1 MTPIAALP
9 RAAVALLVRALAS
22 AVVIV
27 AQAGFCVWAQS
38 NTELRELVAAQVE
51 PWLDVGA
58 GAAVVVRDHG
68 RTTFLDFGFADREA
82 GRRVSSDAIFNL
94 ASVGK
99 LFAAILLAQGVERDE
114 LRLDDPVAKYVTELQ
129 RGGDI
134 GRVTLGQ
141 LASHTSGL
149 TRGPGEYEPWHHGKY
164 TLPDFVRYLNDWRA
178 DPQHEPGGQ
187 SIYSNSAFVLLRLA
201 LDRRFDMPF
210 SALMERRILKPL
222 GMNSTALILPPA
234 LKRRAVQ
241 GYGPAGRPIGE
252 PGEQQGVLAFPSAG
266 QIHSSARDMATFL
279 AANLGELPNQAPLE
293 QAMKLAQKP
302 VFTVNQRFTQ
312 ALGWQRVRNDGLTIV
327 DKNGGLNNTSTYIGM
342 IPDRGLGIVILCNRG
357 KVPATRIGRQILL
370 ALAHGG
376 EPAIE
381 DDLMGD
387 ELE

>member
-1 MTPIAALP
+1 M
-9 RAAVALLVRALAS
+9 
-22 AVVIV
+22 
-27 AQAGFCVWAQS
+27 
-38 NTELRELVAAQVE
+38 
-51 PWLDVGA
+51 
-58 GAAVVVRDHG
+58 
-68 RTTFLDFGFADREA
+68 
-82 GRRVSSDAIFNL
+82 
-94 ASVGK
+94 
-99 LFAAILLAQGVERDE
+99 
-114 LRLDDPVAKYVTELQ
+114 
-129 RGGDI
+129 
-134 GRVTLGQ
+134 
-141 LASHTSGL
+141 
-149 TRGPGEYEPWHHGKY
+149 
-164 TLPDFVRYLNDWRA
+164 
-178 DPQHEPGGQ
+178 PGGQ

-234 LKRRAVQ
+234 LKRCAVQ

-342 IPDRGLGIVILCNRG
+342 IPDRGLEIVILCNRG